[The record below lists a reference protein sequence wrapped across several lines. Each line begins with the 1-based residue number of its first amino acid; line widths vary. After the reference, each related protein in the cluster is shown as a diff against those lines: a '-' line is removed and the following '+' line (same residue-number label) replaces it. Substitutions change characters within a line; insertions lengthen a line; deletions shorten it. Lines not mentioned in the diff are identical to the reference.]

1 LRKAELNLDTDIS
14 NIEYS
19 TLTEDYEKT
28 IIIHL
33 AQFSDYI
40 SKAAEE
46 YKPNYV
52 ARYLLELAKLFNS
65 YYNNTDKKIV
75 ENKSSLAL
83 VTCVKQVL
91 SNGLSILGIESPEQ
105 M

>member
-1 LRKAELNLDTDIS
+1 L
-14 NIEYS
+14 
-19 TLTEDYEKT
+19 
-28 IIIHL
+28 IIHL

-40 SKAAEE
+40 TKAAEE

-52 ARYLLELAKLFNS
+52 ARYLLDLSKLLNS

-75 ENKSSLAL
+75 ENSESLAL
-83 VTCVKQVL
+83 VGAVKQVL
-91 SNGLSILGIESPEQ
+91 SNGLSILGIEFPEE

>member
-1 LRKAELNLDTDIS
+1 LRKSKFNLDVDIS
-14 NIEYS
+14 NIDYA
-19 TLTEDYEKT
+19 TFTENYEKN
-28 IIIHL
+28 ILIHL

-52 ARYLLELAKLFNS
+52 VRYVLELAKLFNS
-65 YYNNTDKKIV
+65 YYNNTDKKLV
-75 ENKSSLAL
+75 ENKSSLVL
-83 VTCVKQVL
+83 VSCVKQVI
-91 SNGLSILGIESPEQ
+91 SNALSIIGIESPEE

>member
-1 LRKAELNLDTDIS
+1 LRKADFNLNAELS
-14 NIEYS
+14 NIDYAE
-19 TLTEDYEKT
+19 LTEDYEKN
-28 IIIHL
+28 ILIHL

-46 YKPNYV
+46 YRPNYI

-75 ENKSSLAL
+75 KNQSSLAL
-83 VTCVKQVL
+83 VTCVQQVL
-91 SNGLSILGIESPEQ
+91 SN
-105 M
+105 